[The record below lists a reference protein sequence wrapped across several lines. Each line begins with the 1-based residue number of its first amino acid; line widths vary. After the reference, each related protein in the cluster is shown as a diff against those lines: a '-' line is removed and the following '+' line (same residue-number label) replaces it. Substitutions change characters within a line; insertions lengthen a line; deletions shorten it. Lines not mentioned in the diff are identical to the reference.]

1 MLYLLILIIHSFT
14 YYIFC
19 FSSTTIATP
28 PHLNHTAP
36 GHHDLYRQQQPDRLH
51 VKHNHPRP
59 ASADQHK
66 IVYKVNYREKENLE
80 G

>member
-14 YYIFC
+14 YYVLF

-66 IVYKVNYREKENLE
+66 IVYKVNYREKEYLE